1 MKEMESDVPKVTEK
15 ALAALKTLAI
25 ASRTNPMSA
34 KALAWKLWPE
44 KVRERGSS
52 RGRGGLYRAA
62 GAYCSKLQRLGL
74 VGFYMDDLQRGYY
87 LSPVGKRVVEEA
99 KVVEAAD
106 HNGKGE
112 SPPTKALGMTE
123 SF

>member
-1 MKEMESDVPKVTEK
+1 MESDVPKVTEK

-44 KVRERGSS
+44 KVRERGTS

-74 VGFYMDDLQRGYY
+74 VGFYMDDFHRGYY
-87 LSPVGKRVVEEA
+87 LSPIGKRIVDEAQLVEGVDVKSEG
-99 KVVEAAD
+99 
-106 HNGKGE
+106 HL
-112 SPPTKALGMTE
+112 PPTKALGTTTT
-123 SF
+123 F